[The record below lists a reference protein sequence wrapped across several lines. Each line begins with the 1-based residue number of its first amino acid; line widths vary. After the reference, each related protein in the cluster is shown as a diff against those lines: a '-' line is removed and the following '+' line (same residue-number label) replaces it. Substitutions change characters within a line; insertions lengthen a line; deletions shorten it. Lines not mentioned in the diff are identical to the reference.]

1 MPAYIHLLTTRWL
14 HLQRVKPYINK
25 HPITFTTPRPRPDS
39 DSDSDSDLYDP
50 RPDTTRDPDTRRQ
63 SRFTLALS
71 YARPQTHA
79 VDMTVAAAWHEFLNR
94 TALQVL
100 RGWEDCV
107 ERIVYRHTII
117 PYVSVALSADGM
129 RLVRRQDMEMREDE
143 WKFV

>member
-1 MPAYIHLLTTRWL
+1 MLTTRYL

-25 HPITFTTPRPRPDS
+25 HPITFTTPRPIP

-50 RPDTTRDPDTRRQ
+50 HPSTTRDSDTRRQ

-71 YARPQTHA
+71 YAQPQTHA

-100 RGWEDCV
+100 REWDDYV

-117 PYVSVALSADGM
+117 PYVSVALRADGL
-129 RLVRRQDMEMREDE
+129 RLVRKQEMEMREDE